1 MMATVKNVKATS
13 DQPRVTT
20 GELKSRAEVP
30 NLQYRVEG
38 IKSMNRSPSTRSY
51 SRQDRG

>member
-20 GELKSRAEVP
+20 GELKSRADVP

-38 IKSMNRSPSTRSY
+38 IKSFDRSPSTRSY
-51 SRQDRG
+51 GRPVRG

>member
-1 MMATVKNVKATS
+1 MAKGKNVKATS

-20 GELKSRAEVP
+20 GELKNRADVP

-38 IKSMNRSPSTRSY
+38 IKSMTRSPSTRSY
-51 SRQDRG
+51 GRQDRG